1 MRLFM
6 SGSNGNEAD
15 LEVNSFVEIEWQL
28 PRHDFILPLDLTS

>member
-15 LEVNSFVEIEWQL
+15 LEVNSFEWQL
-28 PRHDFILPLDLTS
+28 PRHDFILPLL